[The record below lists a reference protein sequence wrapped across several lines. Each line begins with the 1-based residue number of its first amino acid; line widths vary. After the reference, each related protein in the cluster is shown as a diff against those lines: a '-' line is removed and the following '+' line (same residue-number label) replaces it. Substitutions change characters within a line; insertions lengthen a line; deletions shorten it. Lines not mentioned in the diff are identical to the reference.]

1 MIRRPP
7 RSTLFPYTTLFRAL
21 DLAHVPRRQL
31 EPRHDRLGYRARLLA
46 ELRGERQGEIR
57 RVVAVG
63 GIPRL
68 AKGEDEVGAGE
79 RRIEAQR
86 CVDERRG
93 NHLARCHLSPE
104 SGFFLAPSAGFASA
118 LGLASPFSPSAFC
131 CSPARL

>member
-7 RSTLFPYTTLFRAL
+7 RSTLFPYTTLFRS

-31 EPRHDRLGYRARLLA
+31 EPRHDCLGYRARLLA

-86 CVDERRG
+86 CVDERLG
-93 NHLARCHLSPE
+93 NHLVRCHLSPE
-104 SGFFLAPSAGFASA
+104 SVFFLAPSAGFASA

-131 CSPARL
+131 FSPARL